1 MHSQANNVAAYMF
14 GRTALKPR
22 SVGAGQGASG
32 TELDGLTV
40 DRLDSP
46 NGETDPPFARSAALF
61 IFGTVTLTSG
71 QTLAVVA
78 NVQTGDQSNASD
90 MTDHGDALDTVTITA
105 RTALTD
111 HPFCVKLP
119 VDLTGAKRYV
129 RSQQTFTLGLS
140 GTDVAS
146 VGAVFAMGG
155 LEHQPPAA
163 GF

>member
-1 MHSQANNVAAYMF
+1 MHPLANNVGSFLF

-22 SVGAGQGASG
+22 SVGAANGSSG
-32 TELDGLTV
+32 SELDGLTV

-46 NGETDPPFARSAALF
+46 NGETDPPFSRSAALF

-71 QTLAVVA
+71 QTLAIAA
-78 NVQTGDQSNASD
+78 NVQTGDASNASD
-90 MTDHGDALDTVTITA
+90 MADHGDALATTTITA
-105 RTALTD
+105 ATALTD

-140 GTDVAS
+140 GTDTAAVA
-146 VGAVFAMGG
+146 AVFAMGG
-155 LEHQPPAA
+155 LEHNPPAS